1 MSMLSRDLST
11 LNTINNFGTRAFSY
25 DGNSEESSVHKDF
38 RRATLATTL
47 VIISAV
53 SPSAPTLE
61 ETAKIFIK
69 PVASDQVLDVA
80 RQDLALLA
88 KIREKSTYSK
98 NWDGNGAQ
106 KISKEAINDAETFI
120 RLLLE
125 SSTIYS
131 PIISLAADGEINF
144 LWILPNFRF
153 DLGVYGDNTFSYYGK
168 TSDGEEYMADDINVT
183 ENLPKYIID
192 LIEK

>member
-1 MSMLSRDLST
+1 MGRMQLLS
-11 LNTINNFGTRAFSY
+11 
-25 DGNSEESSVHKDF
+25 
-38 RRATLATTL
+38 
-47 VIISAV
+47 
-53 SPSAPTLE
+53 
-61 ETAKIFIK
+61 
-69 PVASDQVLDVA
+69 
-80 RQDLALLA
+80 
-88 KIREKSTYSK
+88 KIREKAAYGN

-125 SSTIYS
+125 SSTIHS

-153 DLGVYGDNTFSYYGK
+153 DLGVYGDNTLSYYGK
-168 TSDGEEYMADDINVT
+168 TSDGKEYMADDLNVT
-183 ENLPKYIID
+183 ENLPKHIID